1 MPSLNLLA
9 SVALG
14 SPCSVSLQVLLISL
28 YDCSSSFFPSFNQN
42 TSVSV
47 IMALAVSLGKQ
58 VTEVTLERSS
68 NRDFHHIGKKKS
80 ELLMQA
86 IE

>member
-14 SPCSVSLQVLLISL
+14 SSGFVSPQVLPLSL
-28 YDCSSSFFPSFNQN
+28 YAHNSSFFPSFNQN

-47 IMALAVSLGKQ
+47 TMALAGSLGKQ
-58 VTEVTLERSS
+58 VAEVTLERSS
-68 NRDFHHIGKKKS
+68 NRDFHHTGEKKS

-86 IE
+86 SE